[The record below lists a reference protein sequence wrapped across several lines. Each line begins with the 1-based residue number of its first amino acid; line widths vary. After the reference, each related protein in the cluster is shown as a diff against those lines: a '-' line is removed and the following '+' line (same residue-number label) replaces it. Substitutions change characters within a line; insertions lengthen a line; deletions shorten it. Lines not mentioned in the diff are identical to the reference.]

1 MIKPAPFWMRLPRM
15 FLSIVLSLVLGYL
28 VAQGAPQQIP
38 VALYKFYLVTC
49 AGVAGYYLD
58 RELFPYAR
66 PDLFEVGGR
75 DLLFGMAQ
83 IRRAIIVGCMMLAV
97 GLGA

>member
-1 MIKPAPFWMRLPRM
+1 MKISPPRM
-15 FLSIVLSLVLGYL
+15 IVSMIVSVALGVVISQL
-28 VAQGAPQQIP
+28 APQQAL
-38 VALYKFYLVTC
+38 VTLYKFNLVTA

-58 RELFPYAR
+58 REIFPYAR

-75 DLLFGMAQ
+75 DLVFAAAML
-83 IRRAIIVGCMMLAV
+83 RRAIIIGCMMLAV

>member
-1 MIKPAPFWMRLPRM
+1 MKLPRM
-15 FLSIVLSLVLGYL
+15 IVSTILSIILGVVISQL
-28 VAQGAPQQIP
+28 APQQAL
-38 VALYKFYLVTC
+38 VTLYKFSLVTG

-66 PDLFEVGGR
+66 PDIFLVGGR
-75 DLLFGMAQ
+75 EIAFAAAQ

-97 GLGA
+97 GMGA

>member
-1 MIKPAPFWMRLPRM
+1 MKFPRM
-15 FLSIVLSLVLGYL
+15 IVSILVSAALGVVMSQL
-28 VAQGAPQQIP
+28 APQQAL
-38 VALYKFYLVTC
+38 VTLYKFSLVTG

-66 PDLFEVGGR
+66 PDRFQSCGR
-75 DLLFGMAQ
+75 ETVFAAAQ
-83 IRRAIIVGCMMLAV
+83 IRRAIIVAAMMMAV

>member
-1 MIKPAPFWMRLPRM
+1 MKIPRM
-15 FLSIVLSLVLGYL
+15 IVSTVLSIALGIAISQL
-28 VAQGAPQQIP
+28 APQQAL
-38 VALYKFYLVTC
+38 VTLYKFSLVTG

-66 PDLFEVGGR
+66 PDCFLVGER
-75 DLLFGMAQ
+75 DLVFAAAQ
-83 IRRAIIVGCMMLAV
+83 IRRALIVGAMMLAV

>member
-1 MIKPAPFWMRLPRM
+1 MNKLPRM
-15 FLSIVLSLVLGYL
+15 IVSIVLSIILGIA
-28 VAQGAPQQIP
+28 VANGSPQQLP
-38 VALYKFYLVTC
+38 VALFKFYLVTG
-49 AGVAGYYLD
+49 AAVAGYYLD

-75 DLLFGMAQ
+75 DVAFVGAQ
-83 IRRAIIVGCMMLAV
+83 IRRAIIVGCMMLSV

>member
-1 MIKPAPFWMRLPRM
+1 MKIPRM
-15 FLSIVLSLVLGYL
+15 IVSTVLSIALGIAISQL
-28 VAQGAPQQIP
+28 APQQAL
-38 VALYKFYLVTC
+38 VTLYKFSLVTG

-66 PDLFEVGGR
+66 PDIFLVGGR
-75 DLLFGMAQ
+75 EIAFAAAQ
-83 IRRAIIVGCMMLAV
+83 IRRALIVGAMMLAV

>member
-1 MIKPAPFWMRLPRM
+1 MKLPKLKLPRM
-15 FLSIVLSLVLGYL
+15 TASIAVSIVLGYI
-28 VAQGAPQQIP
+28 VSQGAPQQMP
-38 VALYKFYLVTC
+38 VALFKFYLVAG

-66 PDLFEVGGR
+66 PDCFLVGGR
-75 DLLFGMAQ
+75 DVVFAAAM
-83 IRRAIIVGCMMLAV
+83 IRRAMVVVGYMLAV